1 MDLNRIAVFARVV
14 EAGSFTAAAEAL
26 GVRTSSVSRS
36 VAALEAELGIRLLQ
50 RTSRRIA
57 LTEAGRAYHE
67 GTRDALA
74 AIEEAQH
81 AAASLGAVPRG
92 LVRLTAPSGFAGGLA
107 PVTAAF
113 VRAHPDVRVEVV
125 LTTRFVDLVK
135 EGFDLAVR
143 GGPLG
148 DSSLLAR
155 KLGDTEHALFA
166 SRAYLGAAGRP
177 RRLAELGHH
186 ECVLYRTAAGTAV
199 WQVDGP
205 AGPEEVTVHG
215 RIAADDYEFV
225 SAVVQSGLG
234 IGLGPEPVFAP
245 AVEAGILE
253 RVLPRYAKRTAPVHV
268 VWPSRRFEPAA
279 VTMLRDALAA
289 ELPRWMGRHRAVAVA
304 R

>member
-26 GVRTSSVSRS
+26 GVRKSSVSRS

-50 RTSRRIA
+50 RTTRKLA
-57 LTEAGRAYHE
+57 LTDAGRAYHDR
-67 GTRDALA
+67 TRDALA
-74 AIEEAQH
+74 ALDEAQH
-81 AAASLGAVPRG
+81 AAASLGAAPRG
-92 LVRLTAPSGFAGGLA
+92 LVRLTAPNGLA
-107 PVTAAF
+107 AGLGPVTAAF

-125 LTTRFVDLVK
+125 LTARFVDMVK

-155 KLGDTEHALFA
+155 KVADTEHGFFA
-166 SRAYLGAAGRP
+166 SRDYLTAAGRP
-177 RRLAELGHH
+177 RRLAELSRH
-186 ECVLYRTAAGTAV
+186 ECVLYRTASGSAV

-205 AGPEEVTVHG
+205 AGPEEVTVRG

-225 SAVVQSGLG
+225 SAVVQAGLG
-234 IGLGPEPVFAP
+234 IGLGPEPAFAP
-245 AVEAGILE
+245 AVQAGLLE
-253 RVLPRYAKRTAPVHV
+253 RVLPRYAKRVAPLHI

-279 VTMLRDALAA
+279 VTMLREALAE
-289 ELPRWMGRHRAVAVA
+289 ELPRWIGRHAARA